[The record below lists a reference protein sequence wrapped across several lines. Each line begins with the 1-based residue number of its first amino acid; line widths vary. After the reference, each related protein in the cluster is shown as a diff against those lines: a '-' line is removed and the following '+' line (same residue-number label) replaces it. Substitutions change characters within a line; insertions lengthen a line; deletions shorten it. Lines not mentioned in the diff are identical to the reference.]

1 MIILNYT
8 IVKGFLWPKA
18 KFDPGCE
25 KVCIHDKDGPVKG
38 KCEGSL
44 EITGVS
50 HVFLTACV
58 VPQVRKSKEL
68 RSEADAFETVS

>member
-1 MIILNYT
+1 M
-8 IVKGFLWPKA
+8 KGFLWPKV
-18 KFDPGCE
+18 KFDPDCE
-25 KVCIHDKDGPVKG
+25 KVCIHDEDGQVEG

-44 EITGVS
+44 EITGVF

-68 RSEADAFETVS
+68 RSEAEAFETVS